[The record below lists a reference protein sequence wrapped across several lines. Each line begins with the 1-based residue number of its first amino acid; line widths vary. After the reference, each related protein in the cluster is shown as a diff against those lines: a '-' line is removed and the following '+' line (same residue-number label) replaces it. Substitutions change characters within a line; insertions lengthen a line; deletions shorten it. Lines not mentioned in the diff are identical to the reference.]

1 MPWKET
7 RPIEERLQF
16 VRDALSDRFTMSEL
30 CARYGVSRRIGY
42 KWLARFAED
51 GRRGLT
57 DRSRRPHTCPAA
69 VRLPLAEPLCE
80 FRRLHPDRAHGSCC
94 GSSAIGI
101 RRSRTGPPRAQPPS
115 CSRAGASCADGG
127 ADGHISVPA
136 RCRSRRGRPTTSGP
150 PTSKGSSAP
159 GMACTATH

>member
-51 GRRGLT
+51 GRRGL
-57 DRSRRPHTCPAA
+57 HA
-69 VRLPLAEPLCE
+69 VE
-80 FRRLHPDRAHGSCC
+80 HRAN
-94 GSSAIGI
+94 
-101 RRSRTGPPRAQPPS
+101 
-115 CSRAGASCADGG
+115 
-127 ADGHISVPA
+127 V
-136 RCRSRRGRPTTSGP
+136 GRPR
-150 PTSKGSSAP
+150 
-159 GMACTATH
+159 MATVLSPEMLKAGHP